1 MIAHIRRQLLQAIPI
16 LLGVSALVFLMLS
29 YIPGSAPDILAL
41 QAGTALSGEELE
53 AMRDRLGLND
63 PMHVQYWRFL
73 SNAVKGDLGRSF
85 RSNRQVTE
93 VILEAIPNTAQLA
106 VSGMVIAVTL
116 GITLGIIAGVR
127 RGTWVDTIVMI
138 LSLIGWSMPSF
149 WLGIILLLIFAVNL
163 NLFPVTGSGGLDA
176 LVLPAMTLGLSAAGL
191 IARLTR
197 TEILEE
203 MGKEYVVTAR
213 AKGLS
218 QNAVVIV
225 HVLKNSLIS
234 VVTMVGLQ
242 FGRLLGG
249 TVIIETVFSRQ
260 GVGRIAV
267 DALLARDMPIV
278 LGAALFLAVIFV
290 TTNLVV
296 DITYGILDPRIRAS
310 GA

>member
-16 LLGVSALVFLMLS
+16 LLGVSVLVFVMLN

-41 QAGTALSGEELE
+41 QAGTALTGEELE
-53 AMRDRLGLND
+53 AMRERLGLND
-63 PMHVQYWRFL
+63 PLHVQYWRFL
-73 SNAVKGDLGRSF
+73 SNALKGDLGRSI

-93 VILEAIPNTAQLA
+93 VILESIPSTAQLA
-106 VSGMVIAVTL
+106 VAGMLIAITL
-116 GITLGIIAGVR
+116 GITLGIVAGVR